1 MVKITGCKCFVPVL
15 CLPVHVDLTV
25 CLPLQGALS
34 SERDYESVVLMNMR
48 QASERQRLIEE
59 MQRED
64 EEDAA

>member
-1 MVKITGCKCFVPVL
+1 MYLSFV
-15 CLPVHVDLTV
+15 CLPVPVDLTV